1 MLNTIIGFLETAWN
15 LILNTIQTLFMSVVF
30 VTQSVSI
37 TVSLVP
43 FLPSIIGTAL
53 VITIAVYVIRFLL
66 LK

>member
-1 MLNTIIGFLETAWN
+1 MLNTIIGYLETAWD
-15 LILNTIQTLFMSVVF
+15 LLLNMIQTLLMSVVF
-30 VTQSVSI
+30 VTQSVNI
-37 TVSLVP
+37 TVSLVT

>member
-1 MLNTIIGFLETAWN
+1 MLNTIIGYLETAWN
-15 LILNTIQTLFMSVVF
+15 LLLNLIQTLFMSVVF
-30 VTQSVSI
+30 VTQSVSV

-53 VITIAVYVIRFLL
+53 VITIAIFVVRFLL

>member
-1 MLNTIIGFLETAWN
+1 MLNTIIGFLETAWD